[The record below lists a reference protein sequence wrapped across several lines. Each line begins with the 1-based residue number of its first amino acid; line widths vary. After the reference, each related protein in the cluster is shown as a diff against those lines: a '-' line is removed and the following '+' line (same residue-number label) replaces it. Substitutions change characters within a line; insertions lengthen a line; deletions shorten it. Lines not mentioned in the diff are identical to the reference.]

1 MVLSFCIGKKNRDE
15 GCINTGSV
23 ITDGKYFT
31 FFLRTYCAFTYFLSV
46 KAIKRTKMAK
56 KNEYRAT
63 DITAKKE
70 TPEAKKKDFGNDI
83 PGLLSAILA
92 KLDEICDKMGGKNG

>member
-1 MVLSFCIGKKNRDE
+1 M
-15 GCINTGSV
+15 
-23 ITDGKYFT
+23 
-31 FFLRTYCAFTYFLSV
+31 RTYCAFTYFYSV
-46 KAIKRTKMAK
+46 KAKKRTKMAK

-63 DITAKKE
+63 AIAAKKE

>member
-1 MVLSFCIGKKNRDE
+1 
-15 GCINTGSV
+15 
-23 ITDGKYFT
+23 
-31 FFLRTYCAFTYFLSV
+31 
-46 KAIKRTKMAK
+46 MAK

-63 DITAKKE
+63 AITAKKE

-83 PGLLSAILA
+83 PGLLSAILE

>member
-1 MVLSFCIGKKNRDE
+1 
-15 GCINTGSV
+15 
-23 ITDGKYFT
+23 
-31 FFLRTYCAFTYFLSV
+31 
-46 KAIKRTKMAK
+46 MAK